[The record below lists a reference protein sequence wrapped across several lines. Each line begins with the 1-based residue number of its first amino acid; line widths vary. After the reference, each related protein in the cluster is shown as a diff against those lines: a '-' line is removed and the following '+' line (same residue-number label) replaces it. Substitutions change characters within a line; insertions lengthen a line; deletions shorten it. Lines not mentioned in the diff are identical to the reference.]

1 MRKIIVEEL
10 IRAGCVFL
18 LSMWGLWY
26 LQNKGVLALSTLSL
40 LAAGAGVSAVVFSVL
55 VVVRRR
61 TGKEFMLKRGRYL
74 LTLLLVGGVPVFIW
88 RILEGEITRAVLL
101 AIGMLFVGLSF
112 FIFRKKLQEKAGL
125 KW

>member
-10 IRAGCVFL
+10 LRAGGVFL
-18 LSMWGLWY
+18 LSMWVLWY

-40 LAAGAGVSAVVFSVL
+40 LATGGGVAAVVFAVL

-74 LTLLLVGGVPVFIW
+74 VALALAVSVPVFIW
-88 RILEGEITRAVLL
+88 LMLEGEVTRAVLS
-101 AIGMLFVGLSF
+101 AIGMLFVCLSL

>member
-10 IRAGCVFL
+10 LRAGGVFI

-26 LQNKGVLALSTLSL
+26 LQNRGVLAVSTSSL
-40 LAAGAGVSAVVFSVL
+40 FAVSGGVSAAVFSVL
-55 VVVRRR
+55 VVLRRR

-101 AIGMLFVGLSF
+101 LIGMLFVSLLFFGL
-112 FIFRKKLQEKAGL
+112 RKKAGL

>member
-10 IRAGCVFL
+10 LRSGCVFL

-40 LAAGAGVSAVVFSVL
+40 LAVSAGVSAVVFSVL

-61 TGKEFMLKRGRYL
+61 TGKDFMLKRVRYL
-74 LTLLLVGGVPVFIW
+74 LVLLWVGGVPVFIW
-88 RILEGEITRAVLL
+88 RMLEGEITRAVLFL
-101 AIGMLFVGLSF
+101 IGMLFVSLLL
-112 FIFRKKLQEKAGL
+112 FIFRKRIGL
-125 KW
+125 EW

>member
-10 IRAGCVFL
+10 IRAGGVFL

>member
-10 IRAGCVFL
+10 IRAGCVFIL
-18 LSMWGLWY
+18 LMWGLWY
-26 LQNKGVLALSTLSL
+26 LQDRGVLALSTSSL
-40 LAAGAGVSAVVFSVL
+40 LAVSGGVSAVMFSVL

-74 LTLLLVGGVPVFIW
+74 VILMLLGGVPLFIH
-88 RILEGEITRAVLL
+88 RMLTGEVIRAVLL

-112 FIFRKKLQEKAGL
+112 FIFRKKLEEKAGL
-125 KW
+125 RW

>member
-1 MRKIIVEEL
+1 MRKIIVQEL
-10 IRAGCVFL
+10 IRAGLVFAL
-18 LSMWGLWY
+18 LMSGFVY
-26 LQNKGVLALSTLSL
+26 LQNKGVLAASTSTL
-40 LAAGAGVSAVVFSVL
+40 LAISGGVSAAMFSVL

-88 RILEGEITRAVLL
+88 RILEGEVTRAVLS
-101 AIGMLFVGLSF
+101 AVGVLFVGLSF
-112 FIFRKKLQEKAGL
+112 FIFRKKLEEKAGL